1 MVNPDAWGGVQNR
14 WLALSE
20 KEEKEKVIE
29 CDTITL

>member
-1 MVNPDAWGGVQNR
+1 VQNR
-14 WLALSE
+14 WLALPE